1 MKSCFVCFV
10 MALSLYSC
18 LNTSSRTELPY
29 LAKATKEGLKTA
41 VGDFIPYPED
51 STTAVFFLVR
61 HAEKAE
67 GQNPGLTDE
76 GRLRAHRLA
85 SILGEAGLDMGFTT
99 PYNRCISTIN
109 PLAMRYKL
117 PVAGYEV
124 DRQEEL
130 IDTLFA
136 KNPGARVLIVG
147 HSNTIPRL
155 LNVLLGE
162 ERYENM
168 PEELYDRLFV
178 VFSKG
183 RAQSQVLEFSY

>member
-29 LAKATKEGLKTA
+29 LAKATKEGLETA
-41 VGDFIPYPED
+41 VGDFIPYPQD

-61 HAEKAE
+61 HAEKAK

-85 SILGEAGLDMGFTT
+85 SILGEAGLEVGFTT
-99 PYNRCISTIN
+99 AYNRCISTIN

-117 PVAGYEV
+117 PVVGYEA